1 MNLRRNFYEQ
11 SKKRMTR
18 INCVPVE
25 ELTDKHLGAE
35 YRELPRLFGQIQ
47 KAIER
52 GELPNDPR
60 NPTEYKLGKGHTRF
74 FYDKVYWLSR
84 RYAQLVDECKRRGRV
99 VNHPRIPMIAYQFT
113 NDWWKDW
120 IPTPEAMELNR
131 QRIQERLNGK

>member
-1 MNLRRNFYEQ
+1 
-11 SKKRMTR
+11 MTR

-52 GELPNDPR
+52 GESPDDPR

-74 FYDKVYWLSR
+74 FYNKTAWLCD
-84 RYAQLVDECKRRGRV
+84 RYYKLVAECERRGRV
-99 VNHPRIPMIAYQFT
+99 VNF
-113 NDWWKDW
+113 
-120 IPTPEAMELNR
+120 PTPPNTVFDIPIEWCMDWQPTAKALELNR
-131 QRIQERLNGK
+131 QRIQERLNGT

>member
-1 MNLRRNFYEQ
+1 
-11 SKKRMTR
+11 MTR

-52 GELPNDPR
+52 GEQPDDPR

-74 FYDKVYWLSR
+74 FYNKVAWLCI
-84 RYAQLVDECKRRGRV
+84 RYNELVIECYKRNRT
-99 VNHPRIPMIAYQFT
+99 VNFPLVPVSVAKIPPE
-113 NDWWKDW
+113 WWGKW
-120 IPTPEAMELNR
+120 KPTPEALELNR
-131 QRIQERLNGK
+131 QRIQERLNK

>member
-1 MNLRRNFYEQ
+1 
-11 SKKRMTR
+11 MTR

-52 GELPNDPR
+52 GESPNDPR

-74 FYDKVYWLSR
+74 FYNKVAWLIV
-84 RYAQLVDECKRRGRV
+84 RYKSLVIECERRGRV
-99 VNHPRIPMIAYQFT
+99 VNFPRVPDSVRTIPAI
-113 NDWWKDW
+113 WWGVW
-120 IPTPEAMELNR
+120 TPTPEALEINR
-131 QRIQERLNGK
+131 QRIKDRLNGT

>member
-1 MNLRRNFYEQ
+1 
-11 SKKRMTR
+11 MTR

-52 GELPNDPR
+52 DESPDDPR

-74 FYDKVYWLSR
+74 FYNKITWLCNRYRALVMECVR
-84 RYAQLVDECKRRGRV
+84 RERV
-99 VNHPRIPMIAYQFT
+99 VNFPHVPPWVFSIRGKEWWQ
-113 NDWWKDW
+113 DWE
-120 IPTPEAMELNR
+120 PTPEALELNR
-131 QRIQERLNGK
+131 QRIKERLDGK

>member
-1 MNLRRNFYEQ
+1 
-11 SKKRMTR
+11 MTR

-52 GELPNDPR
+52 GESPNDKR

-74 FYDKVYWLSR
+74 FYNKVSWLTK
-84 RYAQLVDECKRRGRV
+84 RYLQLVQECIKRGRV
-99 VNHPRIPMIAYQFT
+99 VNYPNPPDLLNTITPE
-113 NDWWKDW
+113 WWQTW
-120 IPTPEAMELNR
+120 EPTPEAMELNR
-131 QRIQERLNGK
+131 QRIQERLNGA

>member
-1 MNLRRNFYEQ
+1 
-11 SKKRMTR
+11 MTR

-52 GELPNDPR
+52 GEQPDDPR

-74 FYDKVYWLSR
+74 FYNKVGWLCER
-84 RYAQLVDECKRRGRV
+84 FHQLVDECKKRGRV
-99 VNHPRIPMIAYQFT
+99 VNFPHNPNYVFDFSIEWW
-113 NDWWKDW
+113 NDWQ
-120 IPTPEAMELNR
+120 PTPEALELNR
-131 QRIQERLNGK
+131 QRIQERLNK

>member
-1 MNLRRNFYEQ
+1 
-11 SKKRMTR
+11 MTR

-52 GELPNDPR
+52 GEQPDDPR

-74 FYDKVYWLSR
+74 FYNKLLWLVTR
-84 RYAQLVDECKRRGRV
+84 HAQLVDECINRGRKV
-99 VNHPRIPMIAYQFT
+99 SFPRPPAFIYQIPNEWYGKM
-113 NDWWKDW
+113 WE
-120 IPTPEAMELNR
+120 PTPEALELNR
-131 QRIQERLNGK
+131 QRIKERLDGK

>member
-1 MNLRRNFYEQ
+1 
-11 SKKRMTR
+11 MTR

-52 GELPNDPR
+52 GESPDDAR

-74 FYDKVYWLSR
+74 FYNKLSWLCQR
-84 RYAQLVDECKRRGRV
+84 HRDLVKECIKRGRKV
-99 VNHPRIPMIAYQFT
+99 TFPHPPMFVHEISHE
-113 NDWWKDW
+113 WWCW
-120 IPTPEAMELNR
+120 WEPTPEALELNR
-131 QRIQERLNGK
+131 QRIKERLDGK